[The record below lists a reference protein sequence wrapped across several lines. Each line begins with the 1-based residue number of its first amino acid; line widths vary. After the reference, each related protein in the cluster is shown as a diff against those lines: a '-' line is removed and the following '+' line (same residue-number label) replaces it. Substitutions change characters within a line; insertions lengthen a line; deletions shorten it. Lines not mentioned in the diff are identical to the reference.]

1 MWITI
6 LLVAVNIIVILFI
19 IYAVGPSMDSAP
31 KFQIPN
37 FEHED
42 TQIELVD

>member
-1 MWITI
+1 MWIAI
-6 LLVAVNIIVILFI
+6 LLIAANIIIILSI
-19 IYAVGPSMDSAP
+19 IYVVGCADSAS

-42 TQIELVD
+42 TQTELVD

>member
-19 IYAVGPSMDSAP
+19 IYVVGCADSAS

-42 TQIELVD
+42 NQTELVD